1 MTAAVMDR
9 PPPASRPAP
18 GSDAGRPI
26 LLAGSAGSVDIR
38 GQLAATPDEQGPDLR
53 VDLCGLDY
61 DGRRQRLFTALR
73 GLQPDQALPLT
84 SDQADD
90 VCWLRYEAEARIAQ
104 RYCWSL
110 PSGMPGAVETI
121 VRLP

>member
-1 MTAAVMDR
+1 MTPAVTDR

-18 GSDAGRPI
+18 GSDADLPI
-26 LLAGSAGSVDIR
+26 LLASSAASVDVR
-38 GQLAATPDEQGPDLR
+38 GQRATPDEQGPDLR

-61 DGRRQRLFTALR
+61 YGRRQRLFTALR
-73 GLQPDQALPLT
+73 GLQPGQVLQLI

-90 VCWLRYEAEARIAQ
+90 VCWLRYEAEARMAQ

-110 PSGMPGAVETI
+110 PSGMPAAVETI